1 MYLIEEEAR
10 RQVAMKQVQERFC
23 ATEEEQNQAIMKA
36 EERSCD
42 NNSATPMLNEKS
54 SSR

>member
-1 MYLIEEEAR
+1 MYLIEEEAM
-10 RQVAMKQVQERFC
+10 RQAAMKQVQERFC
-23 ATEEEQNQAIMKA
+23 ATEEAQSQAIMKA